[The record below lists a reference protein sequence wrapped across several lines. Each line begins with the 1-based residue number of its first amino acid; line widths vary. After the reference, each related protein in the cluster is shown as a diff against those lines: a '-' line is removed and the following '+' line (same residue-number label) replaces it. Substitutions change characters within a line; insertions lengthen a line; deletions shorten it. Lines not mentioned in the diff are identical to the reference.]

1 MAFATGPLLFH
12 LWREYVKKNIYNQT
26 MSVELNA
33 VSNIIAGVKKTT
45 GKGQAGVNKITKSY
59 KKAVSDKARKE
70 AFAKKKAEAAKRKT
84 EGSKKTS
91 SKPTTKPIVNS
102 PSKPPVKKETAKPTK
117 PIGSKED
124 STFTPK
130 PRSKVSQPSLP
141 GMSKAKI
148 KAL

>member
-1 MAFATGPLLFH
+1 VAFATGPLLFH
-12 LWREYVKKNIYNQT
+12 LWREYAKKNIYNQT
-26 MSVELNA
+26 MSAELNA
-33 VSNIIAGVKKTT
+33 ISNIMSGIKKTT
-45 GKGQAGVNKITKSY
+45 GKGQAGVHKITKSY

-70 AFAKKKAEAAKRKT
+70 AFAKKKAEAAKKKA
-84 EGSKKTS
+84 ESSKKTS
-91 SKPTTKPIVNS
+91 SKPAAKPVTNS
-102 PSKPPVKKETAKPTK
+102 PSKPPVKKETAKPSK
-117 PIGSKED
+117 PIESKED